1 MFLAQ
6 LFKAFSLKK
15 PIRPLI
21 LMVDVLGTAFLPTLY
36 ASISVL
42 VKAFFELQGF

>member
-21 LMVDVLGTAFLPTLY
+21 LMVDVLGTALRPTLY

-42 VKAFFELQGF
+42 VKAFF